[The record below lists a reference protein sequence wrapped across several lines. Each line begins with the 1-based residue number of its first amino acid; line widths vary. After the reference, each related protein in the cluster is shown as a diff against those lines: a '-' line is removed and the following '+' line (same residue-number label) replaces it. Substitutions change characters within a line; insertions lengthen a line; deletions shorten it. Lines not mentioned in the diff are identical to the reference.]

1 MSINE
6 APYPH
11 TGLTP
16 AQQRD
21 ATTAIYGPAPGS
33 TTIDLR
39 NLTPEAVN
47 ALEAMMVQYHHQNAP
62 VSAEFDL
69 NKPPLRPYNPARHP
83 FPKMIYH
90 HERRSYQIVQ
100 NQAQLD
106 YNLGRGWKTEPYPN
120 ELPADEPVLTE
131 AEQREVAF
139 FDSELNR
146 KPPKK

>member
-16 AQQRD
+16 AEQRD
-21 ATTAIYGPAPGS
+21 ATSAIYGPAPG
-33 TTIDLR
+33 TLPLDPN
-39 NLTPEAVN
+39 NLNPQTVE
-47 ALEAMMVQYHHQNAP
+47 ALEALVAQYRQQNAP
-62 VSAEFDL
+62 VAAEFDL
-69 NKPPLRPYNPARHP
+69 NKPPLRPYRFQP

-90 HERRSYQIVQ
+90 HERRTYQIVQ

-106 YNLGRGWKTEPYPN
+106 YNLARGWKTEPYPS
-120 ELPADEPVLTE
+120 EVTADEMAPALTE
-131 AEQREVAF
+131 ADEREAAY
-139 FDSELNR
+139 FDAELKR